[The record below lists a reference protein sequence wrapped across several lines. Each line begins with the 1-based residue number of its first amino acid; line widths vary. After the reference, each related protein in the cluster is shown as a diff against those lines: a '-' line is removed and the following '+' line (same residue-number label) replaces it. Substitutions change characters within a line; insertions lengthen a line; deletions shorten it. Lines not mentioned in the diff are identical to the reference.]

1 MTIKS
6 QANTQQ
12 KVGTQMR
19 TNNDTTQVIKTTT
32 AAKITFKKMAV
43 EYLDNAEMFAAID
56 AVVIALNELSDV
68 AIASEIGD

>member
-1 MTIKS
+1 
-6 QANTQQ
+6 
-12 KVGTQMR
+12 MR
-19 TNNDTTQVIKTTT
+19 INKDTMQVIKATT

-56 AVVIALNELSDV
+56 AVVSALDSLADA